1 MMRKIQYKNR
11 LNSKFEHKIE
21 NFLPRSNVLNK
32 IKTNI
37 IINNNEPG
45 TSPSLL
51 LKKYSCG
58 PRTDDEISNEKK
70 EINRGDKRIAI

>member
-1 MMRKIQYKNR
+1 MRKIQYKNR

-37 IINNNEPG
+37 TINNNEPG

-51 LKKYSCG
+51 LK
-58 PRTDDEISNEKK
+58 
-70 EINRGDKRIAI
+70 